1 MSEFAQ
7 FDLNPR
13 GAVKSESP
21 LAMCRVTVAL
31 AGSQQAAGVVVRE
44 KPFLGHL
51 ILRGN
56 VADAAFCAGVEQVL
70 GVPLPLKM
78 GPLSMDENTGVSIQW
93 MSPDEWLIIV
103 PGGQEFAAE
112 SALRQ
117 HLSGHFA
124 VMNVSGGQT
133 VLELSGAK
141 VRELLMKCTPYD
153 VHPRNFPV
161 GKGVSSV
168 FAKSGAIIRRVG
180 EERWELVIRRSFAD
194 YLYRWVLDASEEFGV
209 FVVAPASTGG
219 RPQAAWQGAQSR
231 ELASAGSR

>member
-1 MSEFAQ
+1 MSKVAMLEV
-7 FDLNPR
+7 NPVV
-13 GAVKSESP
+13 AVKSESP
-21 LAMCRVTVAL
+21 LAMCRVDVAAL
-31 AGSQQAAGVVVRE
+31 ASPQGAGVVVQER
-44 KPFLGHL
+44 PFLGHL

-56 VADAAFCAGVEQVL
+56 AVDPAFCAGVEQVL
-70 GVPLPLKM
+70 RVPLPLEM
-78 GPLSMDENTGVSIQW
+78 GPLSRDENTGVSIQW

-112 SALRQ
+112 AALRE

-133 VLELSGAK
+133 VLELSGRA
-141 VRELLMKCTPYD
+141 VREMLMKCTPYD

-168 FAKSGAIIRRVG
+168 FAKSAAIIRRVG

-209 FVVAPASTGG
+209 FVAPASTGG
-219 RPQAAWQGAQSR
+219 RPQAARQDVQPR
-231 ELASAGSR
+231 ELASAQAR

>member
-1 MSEFAQ
+1 MSKVAML
-7 FDLNPR
+7 DVNPTV
-13 GAVKSESP
+13 AVKSESP
-21 LAMCRVTVAL
+21 LEMCRVGVAAL
-31 AGSQQAAGVVVRE
+31 ASPQGAGVVVQER
-44 KPFLGHL
+44 PFLGHL

-56 VADAAFCAGVEQVL
+56 AADAAFCARVEQVL
-70 GVPLPLKM
+70 GVPLPLAM

-103 PGGQEFAAE
+103 PGGQEFDAE
-112 SALRQ
+112 ASLRQ

-133 VLELSGAK
+133 VLELSGRA
-141 VRELLMKCTPYD
+141 VRELLIKCTPYD

-168 FAKSGAIIRRVG
+168 FAKSAAIIRRVG